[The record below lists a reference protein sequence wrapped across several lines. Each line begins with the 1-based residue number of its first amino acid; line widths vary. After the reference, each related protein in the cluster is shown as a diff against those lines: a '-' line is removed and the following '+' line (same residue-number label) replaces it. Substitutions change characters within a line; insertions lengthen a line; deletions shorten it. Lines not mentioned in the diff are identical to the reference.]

1 MSSCY
6 LLIFK
11 KCPHATQ
18 TMSATAVCTISFGSV
33 ANRTKCTDIITSNE
47 KQDGKKSR
55 HDPART
61 VHGQA
66 VLRSIFQFYKYGAVK
81 D

>member
-1 MSSCY
+1 MPHKQCQR
-6 LLIFK
+6 LLYAPFHLVLW
-11 KCPHATQ
+11 PTEP
-18 TMSATAVCTISFGSV
+18 
-33 ANRTKCTDIITSNE
+33 NE

>member
-1 MSSCY
+1 MSSYY

-47 KQDGKKSR
+47 KQDGKNP
-55 HDPART
+55 DT
-61 VHGQA
+61 TQQE
-66 VLRSIFQFYKYGAVK
+66 LCMVK
-81 D
+81 LF